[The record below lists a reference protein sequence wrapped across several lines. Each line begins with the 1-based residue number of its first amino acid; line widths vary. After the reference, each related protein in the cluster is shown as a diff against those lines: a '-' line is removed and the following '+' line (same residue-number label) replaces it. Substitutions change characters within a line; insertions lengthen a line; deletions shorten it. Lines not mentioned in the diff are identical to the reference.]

1 MPTVV
6 TTSKD
11 LIQAETGAIAIL
23 VAPGLQFTPSGKK
36 LNAALQNTL
45 TRVLEEESFQ
55 TKNSRP
61 LVYYPLNGK
70 VRKVIAVALS
80 ASRSRIAGLRE
91 AAHSAARC
99 AQQHGVVDLTLAFDS
114 KNADEAQAVIEGAL
128 LSTYRFEPFKTQKN
142 PKPALEKIA
151 ISSTA
156 KIPDAIRR
164 AEAMIRA
171 TFLVRDLVNQPPNL
185 LGPVDLAAFAKKTA
199 RNSKIKVRIFEPPEL
214 EKMGAGAFLSV
225 GKGNDGLCRMIQLQY
240 EPAGKKKAH
249 VAIVGKGITFDSGG
263 LSLKPEK
270 AMEHMKSDMAGSAIV
285 LATLC
290 AAAELNLPIQMTGL
304 MMAVENMP
312 DGGANRPGDVVTAM
326 NGKTIEITN
335 TDAEGRLA
343 LADGLVYAQ
352 RQNPDYLL
360 DVATLTGAQVVSF
373 GRLIGAAMGN
383 DDRLIRKI
391 MEAGETAG
399 ETVCQMP
406 LFEPYRQF
414 IKSDTADIRNSS
426 GIPEAGSIQA
436 GLFLSEFVTHPHWVH
451 FDIAGPSWQER
462 EWDVYSKNGSGFG
475 VRTLLSFLMKLSS

>member
-6 TTSKD
+6 STSKD
-11 LIQAETGAIAIL
+11 LLDTESGAIAIL
-23 VAPGLQFTPSGKK
+23 VPSGLQFTPSGKK
-36 LNAALQNTL
+36 LNAALGNAIK
-45 TRVLEEESFQ
+45 RVLEEESFQ
-55 TKNSRP
+55 FKNSRP

-70 VRKVIAVALS
+70 VKRVIAVALS
-80 ASRSRIAGLRE
+80 TSRSRIAGLRE
-91 AAHSAARC
+91 AAYSAGQC
-99 AQQHGVVDLTLAFDS
+99 AQQHGVLDLTLAFDS
-114 KNADEAQAVIEGAL
+114 KNADEAQAILEGAL
-128 LSTYRFEPFKTQKN
+128 LSTYRFEPFKAQKN
-142 PKPALEKIA
+142 PKPTLEKIA
-151 ISSTA
+151 ISSTV
-156 KIPDAIRR
+156 KIPDAIRK
-164 AEAMIRA
+164 AEAMTRA
-171 TFLVRDLVNQPPNL
+171 TFLVRNLVNQPPNL
-185 LGPVDLAAFAKKTA
+185 LGPVNLAEFAKKTA
-199 RNSKIKVRIFEPPEL
+199 HNSKIKVRIFEPPEL

-225 GKGNDGLCRMIQLQY
+225 GKGNDGLCRMIELQY
-240 EPAGKKKAH
+240 VPLGKKKAH

-352 RQNPDYLL
+352 RQNPDYLF
-360 DVATLTGAQVVSF
+360 DVATLTGAQVISF

-383 DDRLIRKI
+383 DDQLIRKL
-391 MEAGETAG
+391 MQAGEIAG
-399 ETVCQMP
+399 EAVCQMP

-414 IKSDTADIRNSS
+414 IKSDTGDIRNSS

-475 VRTLLSFLMKLSS
+475 VRTLLSFLLKL